1 MISIIIP
8 CLNERKNITFIY
20 QKLKEILKKQSFEI
34 IFIDDGSTD
43 KSFQEIINLSNKDKK
58 VKGISFTKNF
68 GHQNALKAGFDNAKG
83 SAVITLDA
91 DLQHPPELI
100 PKLIKSWKI
109 NKSKVVH
116 AVKLKNET
124 SFIRNIFS
132 RVGYFFINKLSSNF
146 IEPGGSDFCL
156 YDKEIVNIIKKFTGS
171 NLMFRSYIKWLG
183 YKKDIVYYKPN
194 KRLYGKS
201 SYNLNQLIEI
211 VRLSV
216 VRFSIRPLRL
226 IMLIGLITIIFV
238 TFFIILELVRF
249 ILYNSW
255 PTGLLTILML
265 QLLFGGFTLFSIGII
280 GEYLGFLIKETSNN
294 PNYIVE
300 KKINL

>member
-1 MISIIIP
+1 M
-8 CLNERKNITFIY
+8 E
-20 QKLKEILKKQSFEI
+20 KLPWGFEV